1 MLMENIALCLL
12 VRHMQKNPLLIHLFL
27 SGLPNFVSQWVIFH
41 YYHMFD
47 ALFSTCGPSKLVP
60 LSLLACFGFK
70 LSVTSD
76 ENRSFRII
84 YSQSTFH
91 LSTNIQTSLDSFFR
105 KISSLF
111 FYIYKCLHICMC
123 TTWRPGAQDV
133 QKKASDPLDLELQM
147 IVNSYLGS
155 EK

>member
-12 VRHMQKNPLLIHLFL
+12 VGHMQKNPLLIHLFL
-27 SGLPNFVSQWVIFH
+27 SGLPNFVSQWVMFH

-91 LSTNIQTSLDSFFR
+91 LSTNIQTSLDSFLERFHLY
-105 KISSLF
+105 SF
-111 FYIYKCLHICMC
+111 TYINACIYVCAPHGGLVPRMSRRRHQI
-123 TTWRPGAQDV
+123 P
-133 QKKASDPLDLELQM
+133 
-147 IVNSYLGS
+147 
-155 EK
+155 